1 MRDGNRLGCGWR
13 ASRWPRRRWW
23 AWTRVVPTAARV
35 RDGGQRSDGVG
46 VVRTCMSPTVVT
58 AHPSTATST
67 RWARRAARRS
77 RWWRWTCG
85 LRQVP
90 RGAAPKRGG
99 RPSPA
104 VGEPG
109 VAATRRRPVG
119 KDAVPVADAPREHDP
134 AATPGFHAAS
144 DEHAA
149 GGAGVG
155 HQGAGHAAVELP
167 VSALAERMWRRWYGW
182 AIRSRLEPIKRV
194 ARMIRAV
201 PQRHLLPSG
210 RARPLPGRVPSLL
223 PSAIQDSRRNASMA
237 LLLPEAFAPIR
248 KVSGASFSVA
258 SR

>member
-1 MRDGNRLGCGWR
+1 MYVADGRDR
-13 ASRWPRRRWW
+13 ASL
-23 AWTRVVPTAARV
+23 
-35 RDGGQRSDGVG
+35 DGYFDALGEAGCAQIAMVAMD
-46 VVRTCMSPTVVT
+46 MW
-58 AHPSTATST
+58 PSTSST
-67 RWARRAARRS
+67 WRSTQARRS
-77 RWWRWTCG
+77 TN
-85 LRQVP
+85 
-90 RGAAPKRGG
+90 
-99 RPSPA
+99 PA

-201 PQRHLLPSG
+201 PERHLLPSG

-237 LLLPEAFAPIR
+237 LLLAEAFAPIR